1 LEIKKIDAGLISFSN
16 RIKDEIKELI
26 KNGKPVNFE
35 NSIIVFDENDTIN
48 ERVLKVY
55 DVIDNKHIYVTEN
68 FIKSA

>member
-1 LEIKKIDAGLISFSN
+1 LISFSN

-26 KNGKPVNFE
+26 TNGKQVNFE
-35 NSIIVFDENDTIN
+35 DSIIVFDENDTIN